1 MGPSA
6 AELVTE
12 ATGSHGGS
20 TGKVRTDQH
29 HRTQPGRR
37 ATILRKR
44 DEGENSEQ
52 EEGGQ
57 QGYHPAMRGRDSD
70 NRKKGDRS

>member
-1 MGPSA
+1 M
-6 AELVTE
+6 
-12 ATGSHGGS
+12 
-20 TGKVRTDQH
+20 
-29 HRTQPGRR
+29 
-37 ATILRKR
+37 RKR